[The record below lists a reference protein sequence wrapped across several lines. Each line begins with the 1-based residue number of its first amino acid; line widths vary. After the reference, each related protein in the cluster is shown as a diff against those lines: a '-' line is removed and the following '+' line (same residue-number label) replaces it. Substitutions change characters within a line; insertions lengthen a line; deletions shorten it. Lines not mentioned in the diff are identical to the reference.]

1 MKRQIEDSQKI
12 FARDICDKGLL
23 SKKHRELV
31 KLKSEPV
38 NNPKEDKHMTNM
50 HIKIIS
56 VIVGRNANGSAT
68 LEDSW
73 QSLTVVNELLQDDPA
88 VVVLTSINTNELK
101 TYIDTK
107 TCA

>member
-1 MKRQIEDSQKI
+1 MKRQIKDSQKI
-12 FARDICDKGLL
+12 FAKDIHDKGLV

-31 KLKSEPV
+31 KLKKENM

-50 HIKIIS
+50 HIKMVS

-68 LEDSW
+68 LEDIW
-73 QSLTVVNELLQDDPA
+73 QSLTVLNVLLQGDPA
-88 VVVLTSINTNELK
+88 AVLLTSINTNELK
-101 TYIDTK
+101 TYIHTK

>member
-1 MKRQIEDSQKI
+1 M
-12 FARDICDKGLL
+12 
-23 SKKHRELV
+23 
-31 KLKSEPV
+31 

-50 HIKIIS
+50 HIKTVS

-73 QSLTVVNELLQDDPA
+73 QSLTVLNVLLQDDSE
-88 VVVLTSINTNELK
+88 VVLLTSINTNELK
-101 TYIDTK
+101 TYIHTK

>member
-1 MKRQIEDSQKI
+1 MKRKIEDRQKI
-12 FARDICDKGLL
+12 FARDICDKGLV

-31 KLKSEPV
+31 KLNNDAM

-50 HIKIIS
+50 HIEIVS

-88 VVVLTSINTNELK
+88 VVVLTSINTSELK